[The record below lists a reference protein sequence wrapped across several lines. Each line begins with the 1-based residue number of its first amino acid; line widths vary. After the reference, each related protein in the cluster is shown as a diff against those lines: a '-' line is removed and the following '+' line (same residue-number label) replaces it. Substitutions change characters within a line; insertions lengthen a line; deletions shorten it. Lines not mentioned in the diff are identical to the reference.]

1 MPITTAAAQTVQFV
15 LSTERL
21 STYTRSAGMV
31 DTKHALALYAWN
43 AQISGAFML
52 PQQVCEVAV
61 RNAVSE
67 VLGSVYGPQW
77 PWAIGFERSL
87 PDPHAGFSMRKELN
101 SARAK
106 ARAGNTNT
114 VIPELKFAFW
124 VRLFTQRF
132 DGRLWLPHLR
142 NSFPGMPAGLSV
154 QQCRQMIYDE
164 LDGVRSIRN
173 RIAHHEPII
182 ARNLVADYSRM
193 LALVTWRCPATAT
206 WLGNIES
213 VSALLGQRP

>member
-1 MPITTAAAQTVQFV
+1 MPITTAAAQLVQFV

-21 STYTRSAGMV
+21 GTYTRTAGMV

-61 RNAVSE
+61 RNAASE
-67 VLGSVYGPQW
+67 VICAVYGPQW
-77 PWAIGFERSL
+77 PWALGFERSL
-87 PDPHAGFSMRKELN
+87 PDPQSGFSMRKELI

-106 ARAGNTNT
+106 ARVGNTNT

-132 DGRLWLPHLR
+132 DSRLWLAHLR
-142 NSFPGMPAGLSV
+142 NSFPGMPAGLTV
-154 QQCRQMIYDE
+154 QQCRQKIYDE
-164 LDGVRSIRN
+164 LDGVRGIRN
-173 RIAHHEPII
+173 RIAHHEPIF
-182 ARNLVADYSRM
+182 ARNLVADYNRM
-193 LALVTWRCPATAT
+193 LALVTWRCPTTAT
-206 WLGNIES
+206 WLSQIES
-213 VSALLGQRP
+213 VTAFLGHRP